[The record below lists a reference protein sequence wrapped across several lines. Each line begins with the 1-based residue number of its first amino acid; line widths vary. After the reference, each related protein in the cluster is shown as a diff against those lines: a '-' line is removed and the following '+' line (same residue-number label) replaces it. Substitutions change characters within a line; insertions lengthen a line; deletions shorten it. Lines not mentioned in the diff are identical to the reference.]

1 MTRKYTLIVFAIVL
15 IMSSCSTIR
24 RAQRSSDEIGSGNK
38 GKSLEEILEKNNIA
52 GKGLIISRA
61 RIKYSDDAT
70 EASFTA
76 VIRINK
82 KGEILASLK
91 SFAGIEVA
99 RVIFTDDIF
108 YIFDRIHR
116 TVSFISFEDVGK
128 RYGLRKEWMMI
139 VLGDTPGILTE
150 KGNRIKCRDGVGER
164 ERSISGLRI
173 GEEFDCSSGKVSEVS
188 MMEAS
193 GRLLSTLRFNDFI
206 KVNDIVIPSSVVMD
220 SRSNLFHVEMI
231 IEKVETG
238 WDGEIDFAKPN
249 GYELI
254 KIR

>member
-1 MTRKYTLIVFAIVL
+1 
-15 IMSSCSTIR
+15 MSSCSTIR
-24 RAQRSSDEIGSGNK
+24 KGQRSSEEIGWGNK

-52 GKGLIISRA
+52 GKGLIISKA

-99 RVIFTDDIF
+99 RVIFTEDTF
-108 YIFDRIHR
+108 YLFDRIHR
-116 TVSFISFEDVGK
+116 TVSFSSFEDVGK
-128 RYGLRKEWMMI
+128 RYGLKKEWMMML
-139 VLGDTPGILTE
+139 LGDTPGILTE
-150 KGNRIKCRDGVGER
+150 KGNKIKCRDGVGAR
-164 ERSISGLRI
+164 ERTIGGFRI
-173 GEEFDCSSGKVSEVS
+173 GEEFDCNAGKATDVS

-193 GRLLSTLRFNDFI
+193 GRLLSTLRFSEFI
-206 KVNDIVIPSSVVMD
+206 KISEIVIPSLVVID
-220 SRSNLFHVEMI
+220 SRTNLFHVEMS

-238 WDGEIDFAKPN
+238 WDGEIDFVRPN